1 MCIVVWGRCGV
12 SWRAVVAFLCR
23 GGVGSTLRGSLS
35 ILCVALTC
43 RLHFACV
50 VEHSVVVGRNLYS
63 QVYGWGGNLSRRLN
77 KAKSNLLGLLAMI
90 KKSL

>member
-50 VEHSVVVGRNLYS
+50 VEHSVCCRSHSVLTGVRLGRQPL
-63 QVYGWGGNLSRRLN
+63 QETKLN
-77 KAKSNLLGLLAMI
+77 QIVFTRPFG
-90 KKSL
+90 